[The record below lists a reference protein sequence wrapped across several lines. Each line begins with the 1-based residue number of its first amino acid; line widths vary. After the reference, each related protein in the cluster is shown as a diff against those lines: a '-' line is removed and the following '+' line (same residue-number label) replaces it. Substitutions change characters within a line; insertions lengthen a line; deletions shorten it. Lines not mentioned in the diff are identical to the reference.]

1 MASNDKPR
9 STPPS
14 EIGRRVISMR
24 GQPQPRPTQTLA
36 EAAGKRLVVGK
47 EIVLSGEITSCDT
60 LVVEGKVE
68 ASLNDS
74 RRIEIT
80 EEGFFKGNVEIEVA
94 EIKGRF
100 EGDLTARERLIV
112 RRTGRVVGKVRY
124 AELEIER
131 GGQIAGEIEVIEY
144 VDGLPDGGDPAV

>member
-9 STPPS
+9 TAPPS

-24 GQPQPRPTQTLA
+24 GQPKPTQTLT

-47 EIVLSGEITSCDT
+47 EIMLTGEITSCDT
-60 LVVEGKVE
+60 LVVEGTVE

-80 EEGFFKGNVEIEVA
+80 EDGYFKGNVEIDVA
-94 EIKGRF
+94 EIRGRF
-100 EGDLTARERLIV
+100 EGELTARERLIV
-112 RRTGRVVGKVRY
+112 RRTGRVVGTVRY
-124 AELEIER
+124 GELEIER
-131 GGQIAGEIEVIEY
+131 GGRIAGTVETIGY
-144 VDGLPDGGDPAV
+144 GDEPADESDPGV